1 MNFIRKKKNVCIFES
16 AIFSQKSLGENER
29 KKEGWK
35 RGRGGVRDRRSGGGR
50 KVGKQEQGKEGRKG
64 RRKEW
69 REKGRKG

>member
-1 MNFIRKKKNVCIFES
+1 MEKREGRSERQKN
-16 AIFSQKSLGENER
+16 
-29 KKEGWK
+29 
-35 RGRGGVRDRRSGGGR
+35 GGGR